1 MITVKDL
8 KKDKEVQAIMETCEK
23 QIDALNYTE
32 HSQRH
37 NSIVSSWTAMIL
49 KEIGYDERT
58 VRLGEIAGY
67 LHDIG
72 NALARH
78 NHATS
83 GALLAYKLLVDRG
96 MSYVDAA
103 EIMMAIGNHD
113 EKHGIPVSP
122 ICSAVIIADKS
133 DVHKSRVANKI
144 IDGEMNIHD
153 RVNLAVNSSFVK
165 VDATNKTIDT
175 IIETDANLCSVAD
188 YFEIY
193 HTRMLM
199 CEKAAELVGY
209 KYGLLINGTRVL

>member
-8 KKDKEVQAIMETCEK
+8 KKDQEVQAIMETCEK
-23 QIDALNYTE
+23 QIDALNFTE

-37 NSIVSSWTAMIL
+37 CSIVSSWTSMIL
-49 KEIGYDERT
+49 KEIGYDERM
-58 VRLGEIAGY
+58 VWLGEIAGY

-96 MSYVDAA
+96 MDFSDAA
-103 EIMMAIGNHD
+103 EVMMAIGNHD

-122 ICSAVIIADKS
+122 ICSALIIADKS
-133 DVHKSRVANKI
+133 DVHKSRVQNKVAFK
-144 IDGEMNIHD
+144 DMNIHD
-153 RVNLAVNSSFVK
+153 RVNLAVYSSYVK
-165 VDATNKTIDT
+165 VDAKSKRIDT
-175 IIETDANLCSVAD
+175 IIETDPSLCSVAD

>member
-1 MITVKDL
+1 MNIEEDSLVD
-8 KKDKEVQAIMETCEK
+8 AIRLTKGTLGAFHVGEPNRRCPNK
-23 QIDALNYTE
+23 NSRIDWYEIGRT
-32 HSQRH
+32 
-37 NSIVSSWTAMIL
+37 L

-58 VRLGEIAGY
+58 VWLGEIAGY

-96 MSYVDAA
+96 MSFTDAA

-122 ICSAVIIADKS
+122 ICSALIIADKS
-133 DVHKSRVANKI
+133 DVHKSRVQNKVVFK
-144 IDGEMNIHD
+144 DMNIHD
-153 RVNLAVNSSFVK
+153 RVNLAVNSSYVK
-165 VDATNKTIDT
+165 VDANSKRIDT
-175 IIETDANLCSVAD
+175 IIETDSSLCSVAD

>member
-1 MITVKDL
+1 MITIKDL
-8 KKDKEVQAIMETCEK
+8 KKDQEVQAIMETCEK

-37 NSIVSSWTAMIL
+37 CSIVASWTAMIL
-49 KEIGYDERT
+49 REIGFDEKT
-58 VRLGEIAGY
+58 VALGEIAGY

-96 MSYVDAA
+96 MSYSDAS

-113 EKHGIPVSP
+113 EKHGVPVSP
-122 ICSAVIIADKS
+122 ICSALIIADKS
-133 DVHKSRVANKI
+133 DVHKSRVRNEINYKN
-144 IDGEMNIHD
+144 MNIHD
-153 RVNLAVNSSFVK
+153 RVNLAVNSSYVK
-165 VDATNKTIDT
+165 VDAKNKSIDT
-175 IIETDANLCSVAD
+175 FIETDAKLCSVAD

-209 KYGLLINGTRVL
+209 RYGLLINGTRVL